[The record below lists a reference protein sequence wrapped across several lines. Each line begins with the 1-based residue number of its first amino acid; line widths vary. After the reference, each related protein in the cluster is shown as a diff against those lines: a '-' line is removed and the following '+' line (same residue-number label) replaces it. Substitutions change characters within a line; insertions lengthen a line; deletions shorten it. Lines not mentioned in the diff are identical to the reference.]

1 MFDAYTSYEA
11 CKQNKWNRIG
21 RELFLPGFKLTS
33 KALPENLGVLIDSL
47 KFIPGLASP
56 ETCQSQC
63 VLRNGTCGSW
73 SFDYS
78 TKLCHLYLGGGLFG
92 DLPPTSELCQDEC
105 KIRYDLI
112 IYIQNH

>member
-1 MFDAYTSYEA
+1 MRQQDDWMFDAYTSYEA
-11 CKQNKWNRIG
+11 CKQNKWSKIG

-33 KALPENLGVLIDSL
+33 NALPEN
-47 KFIPGLASP
+47 
-56 ETCQSQC
+56 
-63 VLRNGTCGSW
+63 
-73 SFDYS
+73 
-78 TKLCHLYLGGGLFG
+78 LGGGLFG